1 MLTRLP
7 KPINL
12 SKKML
17 AMKRPKET
25 PRIKSANLSTK
36 IEPLPGAV
44 DARFLRCGKPN
55 CKCAKGDLHGPYFVY
70 RVRMYGQRRSKY
82 VKKADVLAVK
92 LAVEAGRAERKRV
105 RQELREAIRTLRRFR
120 YGLLDL
126 LR

>member
-1 MLTRLP
+1 
-7 KPINL
+7 
-12 SKKML
+12 
-17 AMKRPKET
+17 
-25 PRIKSANLSTK
+25 
-36 IEPLPGAV
+36 
-44 DARFLRCGKPN
+44 
-55 CKCAKGDLHGPYFVY
+55 
-70 RVRMYGQRRSKY
+70 MYGQRRSKY